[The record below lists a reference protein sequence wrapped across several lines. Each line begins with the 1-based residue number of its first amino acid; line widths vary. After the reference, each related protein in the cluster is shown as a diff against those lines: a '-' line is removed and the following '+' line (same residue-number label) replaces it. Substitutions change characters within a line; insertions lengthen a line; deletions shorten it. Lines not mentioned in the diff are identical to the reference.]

1 VCAQLPL
8 APSGTTHR
16 VSSDATCTSPE
27 SEAIRKAWPVH
38 TSGGS
43 ARAAVAPR
51 ATKPIKSPRA
61 APRHRSPSPYSRI
74 SLPGPVLHAAT
85 APSSRLRR
93 RRRDRLL
100 LVAGACRQC
109 RGGGRGCAA
118 KALQDPGN
126 GRLTERLTDLLHH
139 VSARHRR

>member
-8 APSGTTHR
+8 APSGTTHHR

-27 SEAIRKAWPVH
+27 SEAIWPVH

-43 ARAAVAPR
+43 ARAAVTPR

-61 APRHRSPSPYSRI
+61 APRHRSPGFP
-74 SLPGPVLHAAT
+74 LPTPEFLFPAPSFMPPQLLPLVSAAT
-85 APSSRLRR
+85 GCWWWQAR
-93 RRRDRLL
+93 
-100 LVAGACRQC
+100 ARQC

-118 KALQDPGN
+118 KALQDTGN
-126 GRLTERLTDLLHH
+126 GRLTERLTDFLHH